1 MSTRRQIVGPPQG
14 KDGLSDA
21 TSARA
26 RSERARKASP
36 TARQPQRGVRAPLSE
51 RWRAR
56 HVAFE
61 ALVRFPHSP
70 RLFGAAIDEHR
81 DWLRTRARCL
91 IPTVV
96 TSTRGATKAGLGYD
110 DARDLLLAK
119 ARFGRAWSVAKA
131 AAGSPSGR
139 TRMRS
144 SALTRFPRQG
154 GVARS
159 GSKCAAKRESRC
171 RSLPQTRRACRTG
184 IPSGTADQ
192 TSAV

>member
-1 MSTRRQIVGPPQG
+1 M
-14 KDGLSDA
+14 
-21 TSARA
+21 
-26 RSERARKASP
+26 
-36 TARQPQRGVRAPLSE
+36 RAPLSE

-96 TSTRGATKAGLGYD
+96 TSTRGATKAGLGHD

-131 AAGSPSGR
+131 
-139 TRMRS
+139 
-144 SALTRFPRQG
+144 
-154 GVARS
+154 VARRP
-159 GSKCAAKRESRC
+159 AAARTNAIVRDVRGFRAEQGPRR
-171 RSLPQTRRACRTG
+171 RS
-184 IPSGTADQ
+184 
-192 TSAV
+192 